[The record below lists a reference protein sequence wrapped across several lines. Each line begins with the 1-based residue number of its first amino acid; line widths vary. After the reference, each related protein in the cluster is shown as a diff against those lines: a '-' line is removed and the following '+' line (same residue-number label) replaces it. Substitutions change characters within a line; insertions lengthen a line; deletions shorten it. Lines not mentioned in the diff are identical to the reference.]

1 MQRIQI
7 LGNVGNDPTVRT
19 LESGAIAIQFNIAV
33 TEKFKDKENTNWY
46 TATIWRTPAQ
56 GNNISQYIRKGDKI
70 FIEGTPT
77 ARAYTNKDGVLV
89 ASLEINVR
97 NFEFLAKREVSA
109 KEQTVQNPQPVQQTT
124 DTFISDM
131 EDLPF

>member
-1 MQRIQI
+1 MQRIQV

-46 TATIWRTPAQ
+46 SATIWRTPAQ
-56 GNNISQYIRKGDKI
+56 GDNVSQYIRKGDKI
-70 FIEGTPT
+70 FVEGNPN

-97 NFEFLAKREVSA
+97 NFEFLSKRDNSA
-109 KEQTVQNPQPVQQTT
+109 KEPTVQNPQPVQQTT